1 MRDPARLYS
10 RVQDEMCT
18 AGRLGRKTGEG
29 WYIYEKGADPVPN
42 PAVAP
47 LVDAE
52 AARHGITRQPMTDDA
67 VLNRLLLALIN
78 EAATLLGEG
87 IATKAADVDLVLVH
101 GYGFPRFR
109 GGPLFHADQ
118 IGMAAL
124 LEQVK
129 ALEAKDPIIWKVA
142 PLIEQL
148 AAEGRGFLD

>member
-1 MRDPARLYS
+1 M
-10 RVQDEMCT
+10 
-18 AGRLGRKTGEG
+18 
-29 WYIYEKGADPVPN
+29 PN

-87 IATKAADVDLVLVH
+87 IAAKAADVDLVLVH

-129 ALEAKDPIIWKVA
+129 ALEAKDPIVWKVA
-142 PLIEQL
+142 PLIERL